1 MTKDLYFLRLIAEAL
16 KKPDSKTA
24 IEVALKKIKAMGQLP
39 EYKLGFKQFN
49 RFMAEVNDSFK
60 RDFEEPVDMMDMV
73 LKDFPLKIIIER
85 NGENIISIPLKGG
98 SFSEKIKN
106 IKPGKYDVRLST
118 GRMLWH
124 GELTEQ
130 DLVWTAAFPET
141 DMALAADT
149 GDHAEH
155 MTREI
160 RLLEGELVIRVM
172 PELESGCIE
181 IEKRGLNFG

>member
-1 MTKDLYFLRLIAEAL
+1 MTNDLYFLRLIAEAL
-16 KKPDSKTA
+16 EKPDSKTA
-24 IEVALKKIKAMGQLP
+24 IEGALKKIRIMGKLP
-39 EYKLGFKQFN
+39 EYKLGFEQFN

-60 RDFEEPVDMMDMV
+60 KHFEEPVDMMASLV
-73 LKDFPLKIIIER
+73 KDLALEIIIER
-85 NGENIISIPLKGG
+85 NGENVISIPVKGG
-98 SFSEKIKN
+98 PFSEKIKN

-118 GRMLWH
+118 GRMLWQ

-130 DLVWTAAFPET
+130 DLVWTAAFPGT

-149 GDHAEH
+149 GDDAEH

-160 RLLEGELVIRVM
+160 RLLEGELIIRVM

-181 IEKRGLNFG
+181 LEKRGLNFD